1 MVQRMRAAQEA
12 LESEAKEEE
21 FYLKA
26 LITKVRVGGARR
38 GLSARKFSTSRCVGG
53 AGLGVKEQHVFDPQP
68 APGPLWH
75 GCPPCGS
82 MPPSDSA
89 H

>member
-1 MVQRMRAAQEA
+1 MFYTIFTQFSYICPMCFQTMVQRMRAAQEA

-26 LITKVRVGGARR
+26 MVAKAKGR
-38 GLSARKFSTSRCVGG
+38 
-53 AGLGVKEQHVFDPQP
+53 
-68 APGPLWH
+68 
-75 GCPPCGS
+75 
-82 MPPSDSA
+82 PSSP

>member
-26 LITKVRVGGARR
+26 LIAKVRACTGA
-38 GLSARKFSTSRCVGG
+38 S
-53 AGLGVKEQHVFDPQP
+53 
-68 APGPLWH
+68 
-75 GCPPCGS
+75 
-82 MPPSDSA
+82 
-89 H
+89 

>member
-26 LITKVRVGGARR
+26 LITKVRVGGGQG
-38 GLSARKFSTSRCVGG
+38 GLECTKIQHVKVYGG
-53 AGLGVKEQHVFDPQP
+53 GGLGCKG
-68 APGPLWH
+68 AARLRSTASPGPPLAWL
-75 GCPPCGS
+75 PTLRV
-82 MPPSDSA
+82 DA
-89 H
+89 AL

>member
-26 LITKVRVGGARR
+26 MVSKVRRVAGRAAPLMCEVEGGW
-38 GLSARKFSTSRCVGG
+38 
-53 AGLGVKEQHVFDPQP
+53 QDNQP
-68 APGPLWH
+68 PDAP
-75 GCPPCGS
+75 
-82 MPPSDSA
+82 A
-89 H
+89 A